1 MIGHPKRNM
10 RMVIEG
16 LPKDIGF
23 DGGSAT
29 QTVNDNGVVSGA
41 VEHSVMLC
49 RELQDEDTFLGQST
63 GNSVLPN
70 GEDIYWMVLVPKH
83 LGPTVTMTGKGFP
96 SQGDPVTPPYAL
108 KEVIHCQRLDTP
120 ICLDSMNFSRA
131 NSLSLFNTL
140 QNHGS
145 LSSGTKW
152 AKIVN
157 NNNFHF
163 GQVVDPRS
171 SMIFW
176 FDLNVDG
183 RTRSKQVADA
193 GTSGTSA
200 EGGARNVWL

>member
-10 RMVIEG
+10 RMVIED

-23 DGGSAT
+23 DGGSSPKA
-29 QTVNDNGVVSGA
+29 VNDNGVVGGP
-41 VEHSVMLC
+41 VMHSVMLC

-70 GEDIYWMVLVPKH
+70 EEDIYWMVLVPKH
-83 LGPTVTMTGKGFP
+83 LGPTVTMVGDGFP
-96 SQGDPVTPPYAL
+96 SQGDLVTPPYAL
-108 KEVIHCQRLDTP
+108 KEIIHCQRLDTP
-120 ICLDSMNFSRA
+120 ICLNSALLPQA
-131 NSLSLFNTL
+131 NSLKLFNRL

-157 NNNFHF
+157 SKNTHF
-163 GQVVDPRS
+163 GQAVDPRS